1 MKSEPK
7 HRRALARLIAVFVVA
22 VIVNYPWELAQAAL
36 FRWSGGSAWWWHCLI
51 ASVGDGVLI
60 CAIYLVVCALSGRQD
75 WYENARGPH
84 YALML
89 VTGAL
94 LAIAVEWTAVQVVH
108 RWAYSPAM
116 PLVPK
121 LGVGIVPVVQ
131 MLVLPPIVFGVVAA
145 WRRRDREP

>member
-1 MKSEPK
+1 MKSEPT
-7 HRRALARLIAVFVVA
+7 RRTALARLIAVFVVA

-36 FRWSGGSAWWWHCLI
+36 FTWSGGSAWWWHCLI
-51 ASVGDGVLI
+51 ASIGDGVLI
-60 CAIYLVVCALSGRQD
+60 CAIYLVVYAVSGRQD
-75 WYENARGPH
+75 WYENGRGPH

-94 LAIAVEWTAVQVVH
+94 LAIAIEWTAVHVAH

-121 LGVGIVPVVQ
+121 LGVGVVPVVQ
-131 MLVLPPIVFGVVAA
+131 MLILPPIIFGLVAA
-145 WRRRDREP
+145 WTRHGPRP